1 MTERTSERY
10 SVRYSGGGCV
20 AVSHARGKRVEGEGR
35 GRGQRVEG
43 RGQRA
48 EGIGKRS
55 SGYEGMAFVTFP
67 TRKRRDGCHAD
78 RGPA

>member
-35 GRGQRVEG
+35 GRGQRE
-43 RGQRA
+43 

-55 SGYEGMAFVTFP
+55 SGYEGMASVTFP